1 MARKTQF
8 VDEQYLMNVPLPQ
21 HGNRYTV
28 VSHDQAVQN
37 MKSTFNKFGY
47 NVKNSTFKVA
57 REGRVAI
64 GTFSL
69 NLGDS
74 EMGYMVGFVNS
85 YDKSKSFQ
93 YFHGS
98 EVFVCENGLII
109 ADNKYRRKHTGDV
122 DTEAFLSFD
131 VEMGDILTPFNTMK
145 KFREE
150 LKLVPLSTK
159 EMAELAGRMF
169 VQEELLTPRQM
180 SDLKMEIM
188 KPSYDYS
195 GNNNS
200 GWEFYNHLTHV
211 AKRAHPTEYFSHHES
226 LSNFVINEFGI
237 LQNKATIEDIN
248 FEMMED
254 SFENHLIYS

>member
-8 VDEQYLMNVPLPQ
+8 VEERFLSNVPLPQ
-21 HGNRYTV
+21 HGGRYTV

-37 MKSTFNKFGY
+37 MKSTFNKLGY
-47 NVKNSTFKVA
+47 SVNNSTFKVA

-69 NLGDS
+69 NLGDN

-109 ADNKYRRKHTGDV
+109 AENKYRRKHMGDV
-122 DTEAFLSFD
+122 DVEAFLSFD
-131 VEMGDILTPFNTMK
+131 NEMQNITSVFETMK
-145 KFREE
+145 TFREE
-150 LKLVPLSTK
+150 LKHLTLSRR

-169 VQEELLTPRQM
+169 VHEDLLTPRQM
-180 SDLKMEIM
+180 SDLKSEIV
-188 KPSYDYS
+188 KPTYDY
-195 GNNNS
+195 GGFNDTA
-200 GWEFYNHLTHV
+200 WEFYNHLTHV
-211 AKRAHPTEYFSHHES
+211 AKRAHPTDYFSHHEE
-226 LSNFVINEFGI
+226 LSNFIINEFNI
-237 LQNKATIEDIN
+237 MLEKFIQDAIIVE
-248 FEMMED
+248 
-254 SFENHLIYS
+254 

>member
-1 MARKTQF
+1 MAKKTQF
-8 VDEQYLMNVPLPQ
+8 VQESFLSTVPLPQ
-21 HGNRYTV
+21 HGQRYTV

-37 MKSTFNKFGY
+37 MKSTFNKLGY
-47 NVKNSTFKVA
+47 SINNSTFKVA
-57 REGRVAI
+57 RQGKVAI

-69 NLGDS
+69 NLGDN

-85 YDKSKSFQ
+85 YDKTKSFQ

-109 ADNKYRRKHTGDV
+109 AANKYRRKHMGDV
-122 DTEAFLSFD
+122 DVEAFLSFD
-131 VEMGDILTPFNTMK
+131 SEMQNITSVFNTMK
-145 KFREE
+145 TFREE
-150 LKLVPLSTK
+150 LKLVPLSKK

-180 SDLKMEIM
+180 SDLKVEIM
-188 KPSYDYS
+188 KPTYDY
-195 GNNNS
+195 GGFNNT

-211 AKRAHPTEYFSHHES
+211 AKRAHPTDYFSHHED

-237 LQNKATIEDIN
+237 LVKEDIQ
-248 FEMMED
+248 EAVVL
-254 SFENHLIYS
+254 S